1 MGDGLGLTDPQ
12 AYGIIALFKMVTRM
26 ATRTLKR
33 KARQRPQLA
42 LPLPS
47 TWGGRRPGAGRKPSG
62 RAVGVPHRVR
72 PVHLAR
78 HPVHVTLR
86 ARRAVG
92 SLHAR
97 RVFPLV
103 RAALTAASGP
113 SFRLVHFSVQ
123 ADHVHLLVEAR
134 DKAALSLGMRGLV
147 IRLAR
152 AVNRARGRWGA
163 VWADRYHGRALTT
176 PREVRHALVY
186 ILMNYKKHRPE
197 AEWKAHAPGQKHR
210 PGAWGIDPYSSGR
223 WFAGWRGRPV
233 IPPAGVPSPVAAPRT
248 WLARDG
254 WRRYGLIGLDEQP
267 QPAAS
272 PVRGRPGGDAAASR
286 ADGARADKPVA
297 VRWLSAYTS

>member
-1 MGDGLGLTDPQ
+1 
-12 AYGIIALFKMVTRM
+12 MVTRM

-47 TWGGRRPGAGRKPSG
+47 TWGGRRPGAGRTPSG
-62 RAVGVPHRVR
+62 RAVGVPHRAR
-72 PVHLAR
+72 PVQVAR

-123 ADHVHLLVEAR
+123 ADHVHLFIEAR
-134 DKAALSLGMRGLV
+134 DKVALSLGMRGLV

-152 AVNRARGRWGA
+152 AVNRARGRRGA
-163 VWADRYHGRALTT
+163 VWADRYHARALTT

-186 ILMNYKKHRPE
+186 ILMNSK
-197 AEWKAHAPGQKHR
+197 KHR

-223 WFAGWRGRPV
+223 WFAGWRDHCAP
-233 IPPAGVPSPVAAPRT
+233 PPAGVPAPVAAPRT

-254 WRRYGLIGLDEQP
+254 WRRYDLIGLDERP
-267 QPAAS
+267 QSAPS
-272 PVRGRPGGDAAASR
+272 PP
-286 ADGARADKPVA
+286 
-297 VRWLSAYTS
+297 T

>member
-1 MGDGLGLTDPQ
+1 MSSVWSVKNVPGLDPPDRRLTDPQ
-12 AYGIIALFKMVTRM
+12 PCGIIALFKMTTKM
-26 ATRTLKR
+26 ATRTPKKR
-33 KARQRPQLA
+33 ARHSPQLA

-47 TWGGRRPGAGRKPSG
+47 SWGGRRAGAGRKPSG
-62 RAVGVPHRVR
+62 RAVGVPHRAR

-92 SLHAR
+92 SLNAR

-123 ADHVHLLVEAR
+123 ADHVHLFIEAR
-134 DKAALSLGMRGLV
+134 DKVALSLGMRGLV

-152 AVNRARGRWGA
+152 AVNRARGRRGP
-163 VWADRYHGRALTT
+163 VWADRYHARALTT

-197 AEWKAHAPGQKHR
+197 VEWKAHAPGRIDR
-210 PGAWGIDPYSSGR
+210 PTAWGIDPYSSGR
-223 WFAGWRGRPV
+223 WFDGWWHRPAL
-233 IPPAGVPSPVAAPRT
+233 PPPGVRSPVAAPRT

-254 WRRYGLIGLDEQP
+254 WRRYGLIGLDE
-267 QPAAS
+267 
-272 PVRGRPGGDAAASR
+272 RPRLANA
-286 ADGARADKPVA
+286 
-297 VRWLSAYTS
+297 